1 MNNTK
6 ISIIIPVYNVEKYLE
21 RCLNSIVNQT
31 LYDLEIICI
40 NDGSPDNSLEILERY
55 SKQDKRIK
63 IINQENSGLSV
74 ARNTGMEIAVCE
86 YIGFVDSDDWV
97 DSNFYENLYNSA
109 KKYNTDIAVASV
121 LRERIKYS
129 SYRIKYNNEKVYTEK
144 SEIFNACDCP
154 NICYVWNKIYKTEFF
169 KSQNLKF
176 QEGMFFEDILF
187 TTKILGNSKSLV
199 TVPNTYYHYMV
210 NDGTSIVKSNHTLK
224 KNQDRYNNQK
234 EAILFC
240 LENYIK
246 IKEKEYCINNKTYK
260 LGPIN
265 WLKIKD
271 NIKTNQHIFLL
282 FGFIPI
288 FKKHF

>member
-40 NDGSPDNSLEILERY
+40 NDGSTDKSLEILNKFAEKDSRF
-55 SKQDKRIK
+55 I
-63 IINQENSGLSV
+63 IINQKNSGQAI
-74 ARNTGMEIAVCE
+74 ARNKALEVVNGE
-86 YIGFVDSDDWV
+86 YVGFVDSDDWI

-121 LRERIKYS
+121 LRERKNCS
-129 SYRIKYNNEKVYTEK
+129 SYRIKYNNEKVYTGK
-144 SEIFNACDCP
+144 SDILNVCDCP
-154 NICYVWNKIYKTEFF
+154 NLCYIWNKIYKTD
-169 KSQNLKF
+169 KLKF
-176 QEGMFFEDILF
+176 SNITFPEGMYFEDVLF
-187 TTKILGNSKSLV
+187 TTKVLGTLNSIV
-199 TVPNTYYHYMV
+199 TVPNTYYHYMI
-210 NDGTSIVKSNHTLK
+210 NDGTSTVKSNHTSK

-240 LENYIK
+240 LENNIK

>member
-74 ARNTGMEIAVCE
+74 ARNTGMEIAVGE

-121 LRERIKYS
+121 LRERKKYS

-240 LENYIK
+240 LENNIK

>member
-74 ARNTGMEIAVCE
+74 ARNTGMEIAVGE

-121 LRERIKYS
+121 LRERKKYS

-240 LENYIK
+240 LENNIK

-271 NIKTNQHIFLL
+271 NIKTNHHIFLL

>member
-74 ARNTGMEIAVCE
+74 ARNTGMEIAVGE
-86 YIGFVDSDDWV
+86 YIGFVDADDWI

-121 LRERIKYS
+121 LRERKKYS

-240 LENYIK
+240 LENNIK